1 MRLIIKNNEGITL
14 VEVIVSVSILGA
26 LVIPLM
32 NLFVMSA
39 KLNQESNKEY
49 KSILAAQRYIE
60 EIKAEEIIDTN
71 DYIFNSSTGSYERTV
86 TQTTE
91 EYGAEIIITPQGNM
105 LYLIE
110 VIIFENE
117 EEINFLKG
125 TMILQ

>member
-39 KLNQESNKEY
+39 KLNQESSKEY